1 MPTTVN
7 GSSSAS
13 NSYNAVFAKDSDN
26 SKMKPSDFLKLF
38 VTQLQNQDFND
49 PMDNSEMMNQ
59 ITQLSNM
66 QNMQE
71 MASFSK
77 SGYAMSL
84 VGKTVTASR
93 YNVSG
98 TLDTTT
104 GPVSKVSLVD
114 GEYLLYVNGKKY
126 SLEQIMEIKTDGDK
140 SPSMDVSTYPVKA
153 TSVTDNTATVKW
165 SVPTEDSTEAK
176 GLTYSVYYSTKG
188 PFKTVAEVEGGT
200 RYGAADQKNLLG
212 ETITGL
218 ESGQAYFVNVV
229 VKDAEG
235 KKYVYTPTMVV
246 TNK

>member
-1 MPTTVN
+1 MASTVS
-7 GSSSAS
+7 GASSAS
-13 NSYNAVFAKDSDN
+13 NKYNAVFATDSDN

-71 MASFSK
+71 MASYSK

-104 GPVSKVSLVD
+104 GAVSKVSLVD

-126 SLEQIMEIKTDGDK
+126 SLEQIMEVKTDADK
-140 SPSMDVSTYPVKA
+140 GSSMNVSSFPVKA
-153 TSVTDNTATVKW
+153 ASVTSSAATVKW

-176 GLTYSVYYSTKG
+176 ALTYSVYYSKKG
-188 PFKTVAEVEGGT
+188 PFTTVAEVEGGT
-200 RYGAADQKNLLG
+200 RFGAADQKNFLG

-229 VKDAEG
+229 VKDADG

>member
-1 MPTTVN
+1 MPSTI
-7 GSSSAS
+7 SSSSKAT
-13 NSYNAVFAKDSDN
+13 NDINAVFATKKDNGKLSAD
-26 SKMKPSDFLKLF
+26 DFLKLF

-104 GPVSKVSLVD
+104 GAVSKVSLVD
-114 GEYLLYVNGKKY
+114 GEYLLYINGKKY
-126 SLEQIMEIKTDGDK
+126 SLEQIMEIKTAGDN
-140 SPSMDVSTYPVKA
+140 SSSMDVSSYPVKA
-153 TSVTDNTATVKW
+153 TSVTSSAATVKW
-165 SVPTEDSTEAK
+165 SVPTEDDTEAK

-188 PFKTVAEVEGGT
+188 PFTTVSEVEGGT
-200 RYGAADQKNLLG
+200 RFGAADQKNFLG

>member
-1 MPTTVN
+1 MAPTVRET
-7 GSSSAS
+7 SSAS
-13 NSYNAVFAKDSDN
+13 NSYNAVFETKKDKSKLN
-26 SKMKPSDFLKLF
+26 SEDFLKLF
-38 VTQLQNQDFND
+38 VTQIQNQDFND
-49 PMDNSEMMNQ
+49 PMDNSAMMNQ

-71 MASFSK
+71 MASYSK

-104 GPVSKVSLVD
+104 GEVSKVSLVD
-114 GEYLLYVNGKKY
+114 GEYLLYVDGKKY
-126 SLEQIMEIKTDGDK
+126 SLEQIMEIKTDADK
-140 SPSMDVSTYPVKA
+140 GSSMDVSSFSVRA
-153 TSVTDNTATVKW
+153 TSVTSNAATVKW
-165 SVPTEDSTEAK
+165 SVPTEDSTQAK

-188 PFKTVAEVEGGT
+188 PFTTVAEVESGT
-200 RYGAADQKNLLG
+200 RFGAADQKNILG

-218 ESGQAYFVNVV
+218 ESGQAYFVNVL
-229 VKDAEG
+229 VKDADG
-235 KKYVYTPTMVV
+235 KKYVYSPTMAV